1 MKKHVIMMGVALLLS
16 GLVMHAQSPFGIESQ
31 AKQKKVSLG
40 LGITAGANMSGLLGV
55 STSDPS
61 LGLKP
66 GFTGGA
72 VFQIRFIP
80 RNNRSGAESGWM
92 AVQPEVRFSMQGGK
106 TAQTSLNLSYL
117 SIPIMLQFYP
127 TKGLYLEAGPVVNI
141 NLGHSPNA
149 VELANKQYELNGLQA
164 HDVMLGVGLGY
175 SFDFGLGIGVRY
187 NHGLM
192 ALDKSLPMRN
202 YSVQL
207 GVTYLFRL
215 GKTTHRASAIDF

>member
-1 MKKHVIMMGVALLLS
+1 MKKHVILTALAVLLS
-16 GLVMHAQSPFGIESQ
+16 GLALHAQSPFGIESQ
-31 AKQKKVSLG
+31 AKQKKVSFSLG
-40 LGITAGANMSGLLGV
+40 VTAGANMSGLLGL

-72 VFQIRFIP
+72 VFQLRFIP

-106 TAQTSLNLSYL
+106 NSQASLNLSYL
-117 SIPIMLQFYP
+117 SIPVMVQFYP

-141 NLGHSPNA
+141 NLGHSPNNLQ
-149 VELANKQYELNGLQA
+149 LADKQYELTGLQA

-175 SFDFGLGIGVRY
+175 LFDFGLGLGIRY

-192 ALDKSLPMRN
+192 ALNKSLPMRN
-202 YSVQL
+202 YSIQA
-207 GVTYLFRL
+207 GVSYLFRL
-215 GKTTHRASAIDF
+215 GKSSHRASAIDF

>member
-1 MKKHVIMMGVALLLS
+1 MKKHVFVMGLALLLS
-16 GLVMHAQSPFGIESQ
+16 TLAMYAQSPFGIESQ
-31 AKQKKVSLG
+31 TKQKKVSLS

-61 LGLKP
+61 MGLKP
-66 GFTGGA
+66 GFTGGG

-92 AVQPEVRFSMQGGK
+92 AIQPEVRFSMQGGK
-106 TAQTSLNLSYL
+106 NSQANLNLSYL
-117 SIPIMLQFYP
+117 SIPVMVQFDP

-141 NLGHSPNA
+141 NVGHSPNNFQ
-149 VELANKQYELNGLQA
+149 LGDKQYEIAGLQA

-175 SFDFGLGIGVRY
+175 LFDFGLGLGIRY

-192 ALDKSLPMRN
+192 ALNKSLPMKN
-202 YSVQL
+202 YCIQA
-207 GVTYLFRL
+207 GVSYLFRL
-215 GKTTHRASAIDF
+215 GKTAHRATSIDF